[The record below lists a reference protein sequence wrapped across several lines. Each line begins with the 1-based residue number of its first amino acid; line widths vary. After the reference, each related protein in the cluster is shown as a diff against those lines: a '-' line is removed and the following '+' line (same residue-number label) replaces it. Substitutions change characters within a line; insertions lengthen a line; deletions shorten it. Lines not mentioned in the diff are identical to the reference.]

1 MFKREAHRPYSES
14 VEQTGRPEV
23 KQNLKLPRLSNLFSK
38 KNPKVELT
46 ETTIFELIPELEA
59 ACAAAGTIPL
69 EIPYSD

>member
-1 MFKREAHRPYSES
+1 
-14 VEQTGRPEV
+14 V

-59 ACAAAGTIPL
+59 ACAATGTIPL